1 MDDYEKNKDDKPQ
14 SKEDEDDEKMQLG
27 GVGKE
32 GKVDPEM
39 LRRLLGSFDTSIG
52 SKSRVASL
60 LRNGV

>member
-39 LRRLLGSFDTSIG
+39 LR
-52 SKSRVASL
+52 
-60 LRNGV
+60 